1 MYSYQLY
8 FRDFCELIKQS
19 ASSWLDNSVVRA
31 LHRYHRAHG
40 LESRS
45 VLTYFSGF
53 LHATPPQVAYIIGMI
68 FHCLKMFHQTSFT
81 TWMSLD
87 RKEKSEADLNT
98 GFGFFYLSQILSGIQ
113 IFLFVPRSW
122 HADYFI
128 FTFVSPSFK
137 CTVFHSFTIQYDLD
151 IADPSSMQYAYQLWN

>member
-19 ASSWLDNSVVRA
+19 ASSWLDNLVVRA

-113 IFLFVPRSW
+113 IFFVCPTLVTCWLFHLHICFTELKIYSLSFFHHTVRSRHCW
-122 HADYFI
+122 
-128 FTFVSPSFK
+128 S
-137 CTVFHSFTIQYDLD
+137 
-151 IADPSSMQYAYQLWN
+151 